1 MQVIRKDPGKPPR
14 LVEIPNTLKALQ
26 QAVGGY
32 IEVWNMDPCGR
43 SMAVCRANGA
53 EQGLPV
59 NCRIPY
65 LGCVLYG
72 TVCVLRR
79 DYKENQRREAV
90 WLRIYH
96 AGQRPRKPRPAD
108 RSHGSRAHSGHTGN

>member
-1 MQVIRKDPGKPPR
+1 MNVIKIEPGCTPQ
-14 LVEIPNTLKALQ
+14 LASVEEISVRALS
-26 QAVGGY
+26 AALGGG

-43 SMAVCRANGA
+43 FMAVCRANGA

-79 DYKENQRREAV
+79 DYNQLGAGVQESDLSRIEGLYQPLKEEMSA
-90 WLRIYH
+90 
-96 AGQRPRKPRPAD
+96 
-108 RSHGSRAHSGHTGN
+108 

>member
-1 MQVIRKDPGKPPR
+1 ME
-14 LVEIPNTLKALQ
+14 EISVRALSE
-26 QAVGGY
+26 ALGGG

-43 SMAVCRANGA
+43 FMAVCRANGA

-79 DYKENQRREAV
+79 DYNQLGAGVQEGDLSRIEGLYQPLKEEMSA
-90 WLRIYH
+90 
-96 AGQRPRKPRPAD
+96 
-108 RSHGSRAHSGHTGN
+108 

>member
-1 MQVIRKDPGKPPR
+1 MNVIKIEPGCTPQLAR
-14 LVEIPNTLKALQ
+14 VEEISVRALSEEL
-26 QAVGGY
+26 GGG

-43 SMAVCRANGA
+43 FMAVCRANGA

-79 DYKENQRREAV
+79 DYNQLGAGVQESDLSRIEGLYQPLKEEMSA
-90 WLRIYH
+90 
-96 AGQRPRKPRPAD
+96 
-108 RSHGSRAHSGHTGN
+108 

>member
-1 MQVIRKDPGKPPR
+1 MNVIKIEPGCAPQ
-14 LVEIPNTLKALQ
+14 LASVEEITVRALSE
-26 QAVGGY
+26 ALGGG

-43 SMAVCRANGA
+43 FMAVCRANGA

-79 DYKENQRREAV
+79 DYNQLGVGVQESDLSRIEGLYQPLKEEMSA
-90 WLRIYH
+90 
-96 AGQRPRKPRPAD
+96 
-108 RSHGSRAHSGHTGN
+108 